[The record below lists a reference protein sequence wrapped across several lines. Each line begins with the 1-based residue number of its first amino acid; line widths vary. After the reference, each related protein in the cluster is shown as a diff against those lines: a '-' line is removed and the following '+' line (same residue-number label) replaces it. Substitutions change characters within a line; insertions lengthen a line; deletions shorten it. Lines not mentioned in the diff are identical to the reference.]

1 MIVNG
6 KKIKAPKWVEKSQDV
21 ETFVGFVVA
30 EDVKEK
36 KNGLS
41 DIQVV
46 LLQRMKKSCSL
57 KAIQNQQSKKA
68 TANYSKVI

>member
-1 MIVNG
+1 MILNG
-6 KKIKAPKWVEKSQDV
+6 KKIKAPKSVEKSQDV

-36 KNGLS
+36 KNALS

-46 LLQRMKKSCSL
+46 LLQRMKKSCNL

-68 TANYSKVI
+68 TAN

>member
-1 MIVNG
+1 MILNG
-6 KKIKAPKWVEKSQDV
+6 KKIKAPKSVEKSQDV

-36 KNGLS
+36 KNALG
-41 DIQVV
+41 DIQVA
-46 LLQRMKKSCSL
+46 LLQRMKKSCNL

-68 TANYSKVI
+68 TAN